1 MAIVTLSAVQTPIP
15 PPPLPPDPNL
25 LALQFTELVT
35 TILVVVT
42 VVLVARWLFK
52 SAIAEA
58 IGDRIRRG
66 HRGSEWSDE
75 SAQRLERIEIQ
86 LGALRG
92 EVSEFAERLDFTE
105 RVLAESRERR
115 LGAGQ

>member
-1 MAIVTLSAVQTPIP
+1 MMQTPLPTP

-25 LALQFTELVT
+25 LAMQFSELVT
-35 TILVVVT
+35 MIVIAVT

-52 SAIAEA
+52 SPIAEA
-58 IGDRIRRG
+58 IGERIRRG
-66 HRGSEWSDE
+66 RRGGELPDDATE
-75 SAQRLERIEIQ
+75 RLERIETQ

-92 EVSEFAERLDFTE
+92 ELSEFAERLDFTE
-105 RVLAESRERR
+105 RVLAERRERR